1 MPTIVVGVDG
11 SAGAHAATV
20 FALEE
25 ARLRGARLRLVAAWH
40 VPVAVYG
47 SGFAG
52 SGFAPPVVL
61 GDGLSEAADS
71 AIRETLERLGKHD
84 EVEVE
89 TEIRRGQP
97 AEVLVEQ
104 SADASCWSSAR
115 AGSAG
120 SAACCS
126 ARSAI
131 NARITRTA

>member
-11 SAGAHAATV
+11 SAGAHAATA

-47 SGFAG
+47 SGFA
-52 SGFAPPVVL
+52 PPVVL

-71 AIRETLERLGKHD
+71 AVRETLERLGKHD

-89 TEIRRGQP
+89 TEVRRGQP

-104 SADASCWSSAR
+104 SADAELLVV
-115 AGSAG
+115 GSRGLGGFRGLLLG
-120 SAACCS
+120 SVSQQCAHS
-126 ARSAI
+126 RTARS
-131 NARITRTA
+131 